1 MPSAP
6 RSLWTS
12 VAEFFAID
20 DDWERPVAPLSRR
33 DWVVGIG
40 LAVFGIVMLEM
51 VRSVTELYGGE
62 VWVQWV
68 AVASGG
74 LLMVWRRQHPV
85 LVGVLA
91 AAHMFIV
98 GVTMPMVMGQISLQT
113 VYFVAIFSA
122 VAYARHRRSALL
134 VVAGITVF
142 MFLWVAWQL
151 ALGGGID
158 EVMDQ
163 AARNGSSTWVSP
175 TVAAVVSTVT
185 INMLYFVGA
194 IIVGQISWRSA
205 RQRAGLEE
213 QAETIAAQADSL
225 RRRAV
230 VDERLR
236 IARELH
242 DVVGHHVAVIGV
254 QAGAARR
261 VLDKRPADAAT
272 ALGQIEASSRDA
284 VTQMRSLLGTLRDI
298 ERTADGDS
306 APESDRAPEPGLDD
320 LAGLV
325 AARDAN
331 GQRTAYTLVESR
343 AGLLSQV
350 PRPVA
355 LSLYRIVQEALANST
370 RHSTASAADVV
381 LRIEESGR
389 TSYVEVEVTDNG
401 RPRFGTSG
409 SGMGQLGMRERA
421 ASHHGSVDIGPRPT
435 GGYRVRVRIPLGDFD
450 D

>member
-298 ERTADGDS
+298 ERTADSDT

-325 AARDAN
+325 AERDAN

-421 ASHHGSVDIGPRPT
+421 ASHHGAVDIGPRPT